1 MRGVTMQRIR
11 TLAPHSFSIAYNDF
25 ATAVPPRNLA
35 LDISKSRDTLLD
47 AFVGRFTRSF

>member
-1 MRGVTMQRIR
+1 MRVSAVYYMQIR
-11 TLAPHSFSIAYNDF
+11 EISEKE
-25 ATAVPPRNLA
+25 TAAKPQNLA